1 MSVLVSTFCRR
12 PMIRSR
18 LLRSFALLAGAIL
31 MASCG
36 SDSGAPDVT
45 GPSDLGLSGPAIDA
59 AGRQFDALWWKQDLT
74 TVVQVSKTIDQS
86 GGVLTIPETGLTIE
100 FPAGALSGPI
110 TITVTADQKYV
121 AYKMDPAGTQ
131 FLKDVTVTQSLAN
144 TTVSGQPLQSQLYA
158 TYIADDSLSLSGRVP
173 VLEIE
178 PSKTV
183 FYPNSALPQAHV
195 WIIRHFSRYM
205 LASD

>member
-1 MSVLVSTFCRR
+1 
-12 PMIRSR
+12 MIRSR
-18 LLRSFALLAGAIL
+18 LLRSFAFLAGAIL
-31 MASCG
+31 IASCS
-36 SDSGAPDVT
+36 SDSVAPDVT
-45 GPSDLGLSGPAIDA
+45 GPSNLGLSGPAIDA
-59 AGRQFDALWWKQDLT
+59 AGRQFDALWWNRDLSS
-74 TVVQVSKTIDQS
+74 VVQVSKTIDQS
-86 GGVLTIPETGLTIE
+86 GGVLTVPETGLTME
-100 FPAGALSGPI
+100 FPAGAVSGPI

-131 FLKDVTVTQSLAN
+131 FLKDVTVTQLLSN
-144 TTVSGQPLQSQLYA
+144 TTISGQPLQSQIYA

-173 VLEIE
+173 VIEIE

-183 FYPNSALPQAHV
+183 FYPNSSLPQSHV

>member
-1 MSVLVSTFCRR
+1 
-12 PMIRSR
+12 MIRNR

-31 MASCG
+31 IASCG
-36 SDSGAPDVT
+36 TDSVAPDVT
-45 GPSDLGLSGPAIDA
+45 GPTGLGLSGPAIDA
-59 AGRQFDALWWKQDLT
+59 AGRQFDALWWNRDLNS
-74 TVVQVSKTIDQS
+74 VVQVSKTIDQS
-86 GGVLTIPETGLTIE
+86 GGVLTVPETGLTME
-100 FPAGALSGPI
+100 FPAGAVSGPI

-131 FLKDVTVTQSLAN
+131 FLKDVTVTQSLSN
-144 TTVSGQPLQSQLYA
+144 TTISGQPLQSQIYA
-158 TYIADDSLSLSGRVP
+158 TYIADDSVSLSGRVP

-183 FYPNSALPQAHV
+183 FYPNSSLPQAHV

>member
-1 MSVLVSTFCRR
+1 
-12 PMIRSR
+12 MIHSR
-18 LLRSFALLAGAIL
+18 LLRSFATLAGALVI
-31 MASCG
+31 ASCAT
-36 SDSGAPDVT
+36 DSASPDLT

-59 AGRQFDALWWKQDLT
+59 AGRQFDAIWWKQDLSAP
-74 TVVQVSKTIDQS
+74 VQVTQTIDQS
-86 GGVLTIPETGLTIE
+86 GGVITIPATGLTME
-100 FPAGALSGPI
+100 FPAGAVSGPL
-110 TITVTADQKYV
+110 TITVTADQQYV

-144 TTVSGQPLQSQLYA
+144 TTLSGQPLQSPLYA

-173 VLEIE
+173 VIEIE

>member
-1 MSVLVSTFCRR
+1 MSVLASTFCRR

-18 LLRSFALLAGAIL
+18 LLRSFASLAGAIL
-31 MASCG
+31 VASCG
-36 SDSGAPDVT
+36 GDSTLTNPT
-45 GPSDLGLSGPAIDA
+45 GPSGLGLSGPAIDA
-59 AGRQFDALWWKQDLT
+59 AGRQFNAVWWKQNLT
-74 TVVQVSKTIDQS
+74 TVVQVSKTIDQL
-86 GGVLTIPETGLTIE
+86 GGVLTIPQTGLTMD
-100 FPAGALSGPI
+100 FPAGAVSGPI
-110 TITVTADQKYV
+110 TVTVTADQQYV

-131 FLKDVTVTQSLAN
+131 FLQDVTVTQSLAN
-144 TTVSGQPLQSQLYA
+144 TSVAGQALQSQLYA

-178 PSKTV
+178 PSKTIL
-183 FYPNSALPQAHV
+183 FSNSVLPQAHV

>member
-1 MSVLVSTFCRR
+1 
-12 PMIRSR
+12 MIRSR
-18 LLRSFALLAGAIL
+18 LLRSFASLAGAIL
-31 MASCG
+31 IASCG
-36 SDSGAPDVT
+36 TDSGAADVT
-45 GPSDLGLSGPAIDA
+45 APSDLGLSGPAIDA
-59 AGRQFDALWWKQDLT
+59 AGRQFDGLWWKQDVN

-86 GGVLTIPETGLTIE
+86 GGVLTIPETGLTME
-100 FPAGALSGPI
+100 FPVGAVSGPI

-131 FLKDVTVTQSLAN
+131 FLKDVIVTQSLAN
-144 TTVSGQPLQSQLYA
+144 TTVSGEPLQSPLYA

-183 FYPNSALPQAHV
+183 FYPNSSLPQAQV